1 MAIHILGHCMSFDK
15 FLRKERGKKS
25 AASFPGSS
33 VKLGNEVK
41 EITHVLTT
49 RLRVAR
55 SRWEAGHLRGC
66 LVALSRG
73 LGGPCTRD
81 CRR

>member
-1 MAIHILGHCMSFDK
+1 M
-15 FLRKERGKKS
+15 
-25 AASFPGSS
+25 
-33 VKLGNEVK
+33 LGNEVK

-55 SRWEAGHLRGC
+55 SRWEARHLRGC

-81 CRR
+81 CGR